1 MLSLPMTDYK
11 NLYDDVDVTDVFK
24 NAKPLGNFAA
34 ILFTY
39 IASSILHVSA
49 IQLLAVL

>member
-1 MLSLPMTDYK
+1 MLSVSLTYYK
-11 NLYDDVDVTDVFK
+11 RLYGDVDVPDVFK

-39 IASSILHVSA
+39 MASSILHVSTIPPEA
-49 IQLLAVL
+49 IL

>member
-39 IASSILHVSA
+39 MASSILHVST
-49 IQLLAVL
+49 IPPESIL